1 MRRISCKSVIF
12 VRTLRISNSKL
23 ELPRRERSRH
33 SKRIKTLMER
43 SFRLMWLTA
52 KEMRCQFRFLVRKFR
67 SSITTSRQNRFT
79 SSKRDKS
86 RWTLINNSKR
96 CLDSNNRKKLLY
108 YGSLILNSLFFVFIF
123 TSNKG
128 EYVMSAGKDTII
140 VVGCEDNQIP
150 LFAMKHQFI

>member
-1 MRRISCKSVIF
+1 MKRISCKSVIF
-12 VRTLRISNSKL
+12 VRTLRISNSKP

-86 RWTLINNSKR
+86 RWTLINNSM
-96 CLDSNNRKKLLY
+96 DSNNRKKLLY
-108 YGSLILNSLFFVFIF
+108 YGSLILNSLFFVLFLPV
-123 TSNKG
+123 TKVN
-128 EYVMSAGKDTII
+128 MSWVQEKI
-140 VVGCEDNQIP
+140 Q
-150 LFAMKHQFI
+150 LL